1 MIIMLDSNWNNE
13 ILVDNIYKKIDNN
26 VDDI

>member
-1 MIIMLDSNWNNE
+1 MIIMLDNNWNNE
-13 ILVDNIYKKIDNN
+13 IFVDNIYRKIDNN

>member
-1 MIIMLDSNWNNE
+1 MIIMLDNNWNNE
-13 ILVDNIYKKIDNN
+13 IFVDNIYKKIDNN

>member
-13 ILVDNIYKKIDNN
+13 ILVDSIYKKIDNN

>member
-1 MIIMLDSNWNNE
+1 MTIMSDSNRNNE